1 MAFNSP
7 TSFGSR
13 NYPGESSTA
22 TPGFKL
28 ALSAEVAVQETSG
41 NRNAGN
47 VQKLIGNEKSLTTST
62 VSQQYKL

>member
-1 MAFNSP
+1 MNDNLP
-7 TSFGSR
+7 
-13 NYPGESSTA
+13 A